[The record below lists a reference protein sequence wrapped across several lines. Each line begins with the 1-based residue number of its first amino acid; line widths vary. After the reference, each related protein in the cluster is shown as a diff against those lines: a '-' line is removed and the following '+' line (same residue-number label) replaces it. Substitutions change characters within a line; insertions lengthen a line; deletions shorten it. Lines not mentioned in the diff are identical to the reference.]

1 MDILEFR
8 TPEEEKKERVLL
20 AGLNATR
27 RDLGITAD
35 DASLDELADLV
46 RTAGGEPL
54 ARFIQ
59 SREAPDPAF
68 FIGEGKAEELREYV
82 LRLEADLVV
91 FDNELSPVQMKN
103 LESALNCAVM
113 DRTGII
119 LDIFSSRAQSAEGKL
134 QVELAQYKY
143 LLPRLAGQGKNLSRQ
158 TASGGRSPIG
168 TRGPGETK
176 LETDRRRIREKM
188 TRLEHE
194 LAEIKRNR
202 SVQRSRR
209 EKSGIPLVAL
219 VGYTNAGK
227 STLLNALTDAGIHT
241 GNRLF
246 DTLDTTTRRLSFS
259 DGSEALLSDTVGFIS
274 KLPTQLVSA
283 FSATLEELKYASLV
297 LHVADMSNPEYSE
310 QLRVT
315 DELARE
321 LCEPGTPTVYVFT
334 KCDRAPFRI
343 PSGENRIC
351 ISSVTGEGLEE
362 LVEMIHSRLD
372 CRAIKFETLIP
383 YDRAGALDML
393 YKNAVVSETEYTEEG
408 IRVSGK
414 ADAKTYGQLAKLLGK
429 S

>member
-1 MDILEFR
+1 MEIIDFSPASEQ
-8 TPEEEKKERVLL
+8 KKERVIL

-35 DASLDELADLV
+35 EGSLDELAALV
-46 RTAGGEPL
+46 ETAGGEPL

-103 LESALNCAVM
+103 LENLLNCAVM

-143 LLPRLAGQGKNLSRQ
+143 LLPRLMGQGKNLSRQ
-158 TASGGRSPIG
+158 TASGGKSPIG

-176 LETDRRRIREKM
+176 LETDRRRIRERM

-194 LAEIKRNR
+194 LKEVKNNR
-202 SVQRSRR
+202 RTQRSRR
-209 EKSGIPLVAL
+209 VESGIPLVAL

-259 DGSEALLSDTVGFIS
+259 DGSEALISDTVGFIS
-274 KLPTQLVSA
+274 KLPTQLVNA
-283 FSATLEELKYASLV
+283 FSATLEELRYASLV
-297 LHVADMSNPEYSE
+297 LHVADMSDPNYQE
-310 QLRVT
+310 QMQVT
-315 DELARE
+315 EELARE
-321 LCEPGTPTVYVFT
+321 LCEEGTPTIYVFT
-334 KCDRAPFRI
+334 KCDLAPFKI
-343 PSGENRIC
+343 PAGENRIC
-351 ISSVTGEGLEE
+351 ISSVTGEGLEDLKE
-362 LVEMIHSRLD
+362 LIRKNLDSRSV
-372 CRAIKFETLIP
+372 KFETLIP
-383 YDRAGALDML
+383 YEKAGAMSML
-393 YKNAVVSETEYTEEG
+393 YENAVVSSAEYEENG
-408 IRVSGK
+408 IRVSGR
-414 ADAKTYGQLAKLLGK
+414 ADAKTYGRLAKLLGK
-429 S
+429 

>member
-1 MDILEFR
+1 METIEFI
-8 TPEEEKKERVLL
+8 PSAEQKKERVLL
-20 AGLNATR
+20 AGLNVTR

-35 DASLDELADLV
+35 DVSMDELAALV
-46 RTAGGEPL
+46 ETAGGEPL

-82 LRLEADLVV
+82 SRLEADLVV

-103 LESALNCAVM
+103 LENLLNCAVM

-143 LLPRLAGQGKNLSRQ
+143 LLPRLMGQGKNLSRQ
-158 TASGGRSPIG
+158 TASGGKSPIG

-176 LETDRRRIREKM
+176 LEKDRRRIRERM

-194 LAEIKRNR
+194 LKEVKANR
-202 SVQRSRR
+202 ATQRSRR
-209 EKSGIPLVAL
+209 IESGIPLVAL

-246 DTLDTTTRRLSFS
+246 DTLDTTTRRLTFS
-259 DGSEALLSDTVGFIS
+259 DGSEALISDTVGFIS
-274 KLPTQLVSA
+274 KLPTQLVNA
-283 FSATLEELKYASLV
+283 FSATLEELRYASLV
-297 LHVADMSNPEYSE
+297 LHVADMSDPGY
-310 QLRVT
+310 QDQMRVT
-315 DELARE
+315 EELARE
-321 LCEPGTPTVYVFT
+321 LCEEGTPTIYVFT
-334 KCDRAPFRI
+334 KCDLAPIKI

-362 LVEMIHSRLD
+362 LKELILKNLDSRSVH
-372 CRAIKFETLIP
+372 FETLIP
-383 YDRAGALDML
+383 YEKAGAMSML
-393 YKNAVVSETEYTEEG
+393 YENAVVTSADYEENG
-408 IRVSGK
+408 IRVAGR
-414 ADAKTYGQLAKLLGK
+414 ADAKTYGRLAKLLGK
-429 S
+429 